1 MRASLL
7 LTLRHHNYAF
17 QSKQKISF
25 LFHCYGSDATLL
37 IMRVI
42 YEIPD
47 AVALVFIGR
56 EVGIDGEGCPR
67 GSSNRPGTQA
77 GIYPGHTW

>member
-1 MRASLL
+1 
-7 LTLRHHNYAF
+7 
-17 QSKQKISF
+17 
-25 LFHCYGSDATLL
+25 
-37 IMRVI
+37 MRVI

-47 AVALVFIGR
+47 AVALVFIGC

-77 GIYPGHTW
+77 GIYPGHAW